1 MKIKLADAFDLQMGK
16 TPARAN
22 DEYWDNGTNCW
33 VSISDLSSCGK
44 YIESTKE
51 AITDLAVIESGIK
64 PVPENTV
71 IMSFKLSLGKTAITK
86 EKIYTN
92 EAIMAFIPNGKY
104 EILPNYI
111 YHLFSGKDWTQ
122 GTNRAVMG
130 ATLNKATLSEV
141 ELEVPNICEQQKAV
155 NIFDKMDEL
164 ISCRKEQLVKL
175 DELVKARFVEMFGDI
190 NTNNKNWDCQP
201 LGELCTIV
209 RGGSPRPIENFLGGD
224 IPWIKIGDATNGDN
238 VYLRATKEHIIR
250 DGVKKS
256 RLVKSGSLIFANC
269 GVSLGFARIITF
281 DGCIHDGWLAMEDI
295 DVRLDKVFLLQAL
308 NQKPRWTRFSL

>member
-175 DELVKARFVEMFGDI
+175 DELVKARFVEMFGDMRNNGKGAI
-190 NTNNKNWDCQP
+190 VNTSSICGLVGDGELSSYHATKGAILQMTKQDAIQYAPEHIRVNCVCPGSIMTPLMHDRLKVDPQYFEKDLQRYP
-201 LGELCTIV
+201 LGYFGEPEDVAYGVLFLASDEGRFVTGAALPID
-209 RGGSPRPIENFLGGD
+209 GGYT
-224 IPWIKIGDATNGDN
+224 A
-238 VYLRATKEHIIR
+238 
-250 DGVKKS
+250 
-256 RLVKSGSLIFANC
+256 
-269 GVSLGFARIITF
+269 
-281 DGCIHDGWLAMEDI
+281 
-295 DVRLDKVFLLQAL
+295 Q
-308 NQKPRWTRFSL
+308 